1 MYIKGGARFHS
12 VILPSM
18 LKSASISA
26 LAILVLAATLLTVQ
40 ATPWQPTI
48 RGCAEQITSDG
59 DVFKLVGT
67 DTFSQ
72 FIQCECV
79 HLNSLRFHF
88 ELSFVQPTKA
98 ICMTTAMVAH
108 PGHTVFMCASH
119 AVSLVIFLELVSLAG
134 LSQLHTVSLSEH
146 PDPSR

>member
-1 MYIKGGARFHS
+1 MLDAKFPEWPWFMYIKGGTRCHS

-18 LKSASISA
+18 LKSSASMPAPISA
-26 LAILVLAATLLTVQ
+26 LTVLVLTATLLTVQ

-48 RGCAEQITSDG
+48 RGCAAQITSNG

-79 HLNSLRFHF
+79 YSNSLGFHVD
-88 ELSFVQPTKA
+88 LSSVQPTKA
-98 ICMTTAMVAH
+98 ICMITAMVAQ
-108 PGHTVFMCASH
+108 PEHTVSMCASH
-119 AVSLVIFLELVSLAG
+119 AVFRVSLVIFF
-134 LSQLHTVSLSEH
+134 
-146 PDPSR
+146 